1 MLKTEVEAGKATSAF
16 SKWLIVSARR
26 LNNRA
31 LMKTI
36 PVNE

>member
-1 MLKTEVEAGKATSAF
+1 MLKTEVEGGKATSAF

-26 LNNRA
+26 LNKA

-36 PVNE
+36 PANE